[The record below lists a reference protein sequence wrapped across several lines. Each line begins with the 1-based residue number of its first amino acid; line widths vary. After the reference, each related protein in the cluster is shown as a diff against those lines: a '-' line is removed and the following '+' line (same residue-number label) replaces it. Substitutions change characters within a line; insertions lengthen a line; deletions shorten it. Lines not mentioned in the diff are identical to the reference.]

1 MAVRRFPL
9 RGEVDLAT
17 VPDLQTKLEVLVN
30 ATDDDLVLDCTG
42 LEFIDSTG
50 IGMVVYAHQALGV
63 LGRRLMIENLSAR
76 AQRPFDVLGLTGRL
90 GIGELDPA

>member
-1 MAVRRFPL
+1 MRRFFL

-17 VPDLQTKLEVLVN
+17 VPDLQTKLDVLVH
-30 ATDDDLVLDCTG
+30 ATDDDLVLDCSE

-50 IGMVVYAHQALGV
+50 IAMVVYAHQALEV
-63 LGRRLMIENLSAR
+63 LGRRCSVENISSR
-76 AQRPFDVLGLTGRL
+76 VRRPFDILGLTERL